1 MKFSELT
8 TLGTGGRPARY
19 CRPGGEAELRRV
31 LGECRRARMP
41 WRALGGGSNL
51 LVGDAPLPCAAVHI
65 HKSGFGDVT
74 QATPTRLTVGAG
86 LTVAQLLTECR
97 DAKLGGLEAL
107 AGLPGTVGGA
117 LHGNAGAQGIHL
129 SDRLVRLWGL
139 NADGRR
145 RQIPRCDITFSYRH
159 SDLHDLIITGAEF
172 ELEPRPRTEIS
183 AAMRRVLQQRSAAHP
198 VGLST
203 AGCIFRNPPGRYA
216 GQMLDECGLKGRR
229 VGAAVVSTDHAN
241 FIVNEGG
248 ASGDDV
254 VELVRLMREAVQR
267 RFGVTLELEVKCW
280 PAIARAA

>member
-8 TLGTGGRPARY
+8 TLRTGGRPARY
-19 CRPGGEAELRRV
+19 YRPGGEAELRCA
-31 LGECRRARMP
+31 LDECRRARMP
-41 WRALGGGSNL
+41 WRVLGGGSNL

-65 HKSGFGDVT
+65 HRSGFGEVT
-74 QATPTRLTVGAG
+74 QTTPMRLSVGAG
-86 LTVAQLLTECR
+86 LTVAQLLTGCR
-97 DAKLGGLEAL
+97 DAELGGLEAL

-117 LHGNAGAQGIHL
+117 LRGNAGAQGVHL
-129 SDRLVRLWGL
+129 SDRLVRLWGF

-145 RQIPRCDITFSYRH
+145 EEMPRCAITFSYRH

-183 AAMRRVLQQRSAAHP
+183 AAMRSVLARRNAAHP

-203 AGCIFRNPPGRYA
+203 AGCIFRNPPGHCA
-216 GQMLDECGLKGRR
+216 GRLLDECGLKGRR
-229 VGAAVVSTDHAN
+229 VGAAVVSTGHAN

-254 VELVRLMREAVQR
+254 IQLVRLMRDAVQQ
-267 RFGVTLELEVKCW
+267 RFGIALELEVQCW